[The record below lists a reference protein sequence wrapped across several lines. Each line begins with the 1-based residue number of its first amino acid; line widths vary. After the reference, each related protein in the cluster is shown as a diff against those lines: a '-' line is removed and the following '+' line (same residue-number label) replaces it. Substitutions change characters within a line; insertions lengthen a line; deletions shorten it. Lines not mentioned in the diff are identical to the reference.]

1 MIKWMLKT
9 TDELLWDGGRGGNGE
24 DKDNDCYSN
33 HLLQS
38 RNNIYYDDIRNSV
51 VDSVRDLKWCP
62 APGCDKVIKSVS
74 ASTKAIRCVCGFSWC
89 FACSSEDHRPC
100 SCEDWKLWV
109 NKLGSESENVNWIL
123 ANTKICP
130 KCKVHI
136 EKNQGCN
143 HMTCRKCRHEFCWI
157 CKGEWRSHRGCGG
170 IKYEQKKEEEN
181 ALKAKTELSKYMY
194 YVTRWEIM
202 KAHQPSCYF
211 DRSIDAIVY

>member
-24 DKDNDCYSN
+24 DKDNDCFCN

-194 YVTRWEIM
+194 YVTRYEAHEKSM
-202 KAHQPSCYF
+202 KFAQDQLDGCNK
-211 DRSIDAIVY
+211 R